1 MNTQTTFT
9 KQKREL
15 AKANSL
21 IQSIRAQEVRSIRF
35 DKDGKQQ
42 TIERS
47 AYVTETPEAIAQ
59 QVLEIVRAVVAQHGA
74 RQQANSVNKGHFEFA
89 GIQAELTV
97 PQLRTL
103 QDSLATL
110 TALVNKLP
118 AENLRLVPNGE
129 LDGRPAFF
137 HPVEDITA
145 TKTRNVPYEETEST
159 RVRTYEEKY
168 EEILYKTQQV
178 EVDYGL
184 PTAAIKQLKLLLE
197 DLSTAIQVAIDEA
210 NALPHTQDAELERVI
225 AGITAAFQKALG
237 QK

>member
-103 QDSLATL
+103 QDSLSTL

-137 HPVEDITA
+137 HPVEDVTA
-145 TKTRNVPYEETEST
+145 TKTRNVLTKRPNRPACARTRKST
-159 RVRTYEEKY
+159 KRSFTKRSRSRWTTVFRRRR
-168 EEILYKTQQV
+168 LN
-178 EVDYGL
+178 
-184 PTAAIKQLKLLLE
+184 
-197 DLSTAIQVAIDEA
+197 S
-210 NALPHTQDAELERVI
+210 
-225 AGITAAFQKALG
+225 
-237 QK
+237 